1 MNNKVILIILDGLNY
16 QVARQCMGYLQ
27 GLIEHQQA
35 SFFKLSCEL
44 PSLSR
49 PLYECLLTGVR
60 PIDSGIVHNH
70 IVRLSHH
77 DSIFSLAK
85 QQGKVTAA
93 SAYHW
98 MSELY
103 NRAPF
108 EAARDR
114 NTHDTSLNIQHGRFY
129 HWDHYPDEAVLL
141 DANDLI
147 KAHQPDFMLIHPMN
161 IDDAGHQSGLD
172 SAHYRNTARQADIL
186 LSNFLPDWLHAG
198 YQIMITSD
206 HGMNNDLSHGGT
218 LAEEREVPLFLLG
231 PAFQGDQVTESNP
244 FAIEINQTDLCGTLC
259 QVLGLKHDKPYCAA
273 LLNPEYL
280 SVSNSPSHSV
290 T

>member
-1 MNNKVILIILDGLNY
+1 MNHKVILVVLDGLNY
-16 QVARQCMGYLQ
+16 QVAHQCMGYLQ
-27 GLIEHQQA
+27 GLIEQQRA
-35 SFFKLSCEL
+35 SLFKLNCEL

-60 PIDSGIVHNH
+60 PVDSGIIHNQV
-70 IVRLSHH
+70 VRRSYHE
-77 DSIFSLAK
+77 SIFSLAT

-108 EAARDR
+108 DAVRDR
-114 NTHDTSLNIQHGRFY
+114 NTHDESLNIQHGRFY
-129 HWDHYPDEAVLL
+129 HWDHYPDEAVFL
-141 DANDLI
+141 DADYLLTTY
-147 KAHQPDFMLIHPMN
+147 QPDFLLIHPMN

-172 SAHYRNTARQADIL
+172 SSHYRNTARHADVL
-186 LSNFLPDWLHAG
+186 LSNFIPSWLKAG

-206 HGMNNDLSHGGT
+206 HGMNNDLSHGGV

-231 PAFQGDQVTESNP
+231 SAFQQQADNPKNDTIFIQQTE
-244 FAIEINQTDLCGTLC
+244 LCGTVC
-259 QVLGLKHDKPYCAA
+259 QVLGLQHNKPYCAG
-273 LLNPEYL
+273 LLNTANQNPLTSSMAEQ
-280 SVSNSPSHSV
+280 
-290 T
+290 